1 VIAHFQRKDVPMNLV
16 QAAGF
21 PFSNVG
27 LPKSWASFGASSF
40 KVDAL
45 FEMHRKNADAAMRAT
60 YVLLDGLNR
69 ITQRQGALFT
79 ATINHYSKAAHD
91 IFAHASFEER
101 ASNPVG
107 AVRHV
112 YVSSVD
118 SLREQSDIAAETNVT
133 VGDILGTRVSEA
145 LDEFNLLFG
154 KPSAPTTAGSAAD
167 AAVALPAPGVDVA
180 VVAEP
185 VARVDVAVVVEPA
198 VGVDAVVVAEPA
210 ASVDAIVVAKPAANV
225 DAVVVAEPAAGV
237 GETAVASE
245 APLVEV
251 VPIVS
256 PAAKTRPK
264 KASPPTKPARR
275 PTSRN

>member
-1 VIAHFQRKDVPMNLV
+1 MNEV

-27 LPKSWASFGASSF
+27 LPKSWVSFGASSF

-45 FEMHRKNADAAMRAT
+45 FEMHRKNADAVTRVT

-69 ITQRQGALFT
+69 ITQRQGALLT
-79 ATINHYSKAAHD
+79 ATVNDYSKVAHD
-91 IFAHASFEER
+91 ILAHASFEER

-198 VGVDAVVVAEPA
+198 AGVDAVVVA
-210 ASVDAIVVAKPAANV
+210 
-225 DAVVVAEPAAGV
+225 
-237 GETAVASE
+237 
-245 APLVEV
+245 
-251 VPIVS
+251 
-256 PAAKTRPK
+256 
-264 KASPPTKPARR
+264 
-275 PTSRN
+275 

>member
-1 VIAHFQRKDVPMNLV
+1 MNEV

-27 LPKSWASFGASSF
+27 LPKSWVSFGASSF

-45 FEMHRKNADAAMRAT
+45 FEMHRKNADAVTRVT

-69 ITQRQGALFT
+69 ITQRQGALLT
-79 ATINHYSKAAHD
+79 ATVDDYSKVAHD
-91 IFAHASFEER
+91 IFAHASLEDR

-112 YVSSVD
+112 CVSSIA

-133 VGDILGTRVSEA
+133 VGDILSTRVSEA
-145 LDEFNLLFG
+145 LDEFKLLFG
-154 KPSAPTTAGSAAD
+154 RPGAPTAAGGAAD
-167 AAVALPAPGVDVA
+167 AAVAEPTAGVDVA
-180 VVAEP
+180 VVT
-185 VARVDVAVVVEPA
+185 EPA
-198 VGVDAVVVAEPA
+198 AVVDAVVVAEPA
-210 ASVDAIVVAKPAANV
+210 ASVGEAA
-225 DAVVVAEPAAGV
+225 A
-237 GETAVASE
+237 ASE
-245 APLVEV
+245 AGLVEA

-256 PAAKTRPK
+256 PVAKTRPK
-264 KASPPTKPARR
+264 MASRSTKPARH